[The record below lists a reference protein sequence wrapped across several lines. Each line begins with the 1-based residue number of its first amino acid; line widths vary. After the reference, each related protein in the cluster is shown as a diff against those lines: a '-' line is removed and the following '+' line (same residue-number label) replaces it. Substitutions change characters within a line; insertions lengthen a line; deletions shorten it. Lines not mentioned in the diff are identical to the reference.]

1 MRTLMA
7 FLLGGW
13 LVGMVVVAFVAAHN
27 FFMVDHLLESPA
39 STEYRAEF
47 QKRLTPLTP
56 GDARVVL
63 RYLSS
68 ELNRFYFRVWE
79 GTELVLGATLL
90 ALAVKSGRDRWFTRG
105 VSAMLAVSLLMT
117 FYLTPQVVEIGRV
130 LDFVSRDPPPPELG
144 RFGALH
150 AAYSALDLLKL
161 LLGIWLTIRLVRRP
175 TER

>member
-13 LVGMVVVAFVAAHN
+13 LVGMVLIGFVAAEN
-27 FFMVDHLLESPA
+27 FFIVDRLLQSP
-39 STEYRAEF
+39 SPKEF
-47 QKRLTPLTP
+47 QEKIAPLAP
-56 GDARVVL
+56 DDARVVL

-68 ELNRFYFRVWE
+68 ELNRFYFRVW
-79 GTELVLGATLL
+79 GGAELVLGATLL

-117 FYLTPQVVEIGRV
+117 FYLTPQIVEIGRV
-130 LDFVSRDPPPPELG
+130 LDFVSRDPPAPELG
-144 RFGALH
+144 RFGVLH
-150 AAYSALDLLKL
+150 AAYSVLDLLKL

-175 TER
+175 TES

>member
-1 MRTLMA
+1 MLARGM
-7 FLLGGW
+7 FLLHARYGKRP
-13 LVGMVVVAFVAAHN
+13 
-27 FFMVDHLLESPA
+27 LETLISPA
-39 STEYRAEF
+39 EQIARFGTPVSRALMRDF
-47 QKRLTPLTP
+47 
-56 GDARVVL
+56 
-63 RYLSS
+63 S
-68 ELNRFYFRVWE
+68 
-79 GTELVLGATLL
+79 LVTGPLL

-150 AAYSALDLLKL
+150 AAYSVLDLLKL

-175 TER
+175 TES